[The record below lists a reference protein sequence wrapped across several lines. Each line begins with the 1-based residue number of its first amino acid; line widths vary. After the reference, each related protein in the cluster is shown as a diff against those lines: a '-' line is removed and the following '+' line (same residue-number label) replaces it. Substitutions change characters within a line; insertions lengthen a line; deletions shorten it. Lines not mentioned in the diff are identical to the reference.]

1 MTDEALDDEVAD
13 DAPNPKEPKNSKPW
27 LDMICEAERVYSDY
41 QDKADKIDKLY
52 ADLDRLGS
60 VTRDRQFQLFW
71 ANVSVLGP
79 SIYARPPVP
88 VVVPRFKDRKPL
100 PRAASEMLERCAVV
114 SFEMEN
120 IDAIMRLVRD
130 DLTVIARGAAWVR
143 YETKKE
149 SGTNSERACIEH
161 VDRRDFLHSVC
172 RNWKEVD
179 WVAKRSW
186 LTKKEAR
193 KRFKKASGDAYQ
205 KLEYAV
211 RKDADDGIDDN
222 KLKAGI
228 WELWCRSQNKVV
240 WVGEGSEKCLD
251 EVEPHLKLEGFF
263 PCPAPAYSTVQRGTL
278 IPVPDMVFYKD
289 QLEEINELTARIHAL
304 SEAIKVRAFYPS
316 GAGDISAAIESA
328 IKSTDDN
335 AIMIGVPNWAMMGN
349 GGVKDMLVWLPV
361 EMIAKTVAELVELRR
376 QLIDDVYQITGLSDI
391 MRGSTVAS
399 ETLGAQE
406 LKSQYGSI
414 RIRDRQDELTRFARD
429 LTRITAEIMAEN
441 FQSKTL
447 MDMSQMDLPTDA
459 EIAKQVKPLE
469 QQAQQMQAQLQQ
481 AMNDPE
487 TRAMAEQNPEKAQ
500 EIIGQAQQQLQQLG
514 EQIGQLKETVTVDA
528 VMKLLRE
535 QRLRPFVLDIET
547 DSTIA
552 PDENAQKQRATEFI
566 TAVGGLLNQAAGAT
580 QAFGPGIAPLLAES
594 LKYTA
599 SQFRAGRQ
607 LDGAIDEFAD
617 QMKQMAGQPQAN
629 PEAEAAAAAAKAQ
642 EAEAQIKAISTKADA
657 AAKEAD
663 AQAKLIKANSD
674 AADADLARRAKEQQE
689 MDSSEARK
697 TEMADKSNFAQ
708 QQMAQSA
715 LEHGQKMELGRLAI
729 AKETAQIRSIGMKAD
744 TDAMAAMGEQDEAA
758 EGEEA
763 PAPTPLKLLVEAFT
777 QQGKDI
783 REGLAG
789 VGAGLQ
795 MLAQSQAAPKRIVRG
810 PDGRAV
816 GVEPAI

>member
-1 MTDEALDDEVAD
+1 MTDEALDDEEVAD
-13 DAPNPKEPKNSKPW
+13 DAINPREPKNAKPW
-27 LDMICEAERVYSDY
+27 LDMICEAQSAYSDY
-41 QDKADKIDKLY
+41 QDKADRIDKLY
-52 ADLDRLGS
+52 ADLDKLGS

-100 PRAASEMLERCAVV
+100 PRAASEMLERCSIV
-114 SFEMEN
+114 SFEQEN
-120 IDAIMRLVRD
+120 IDAVMRLVRD
-130 DLTVIARGAAWVR
+130 DLTVVARGAAWVR

-161 VDRRDFLHSVC
+161 VDRRDFLHSIC

-193 KRFKKASGDAYQ
+193 KRFRKASGDAYQ
-205 KLEYAV
+205 NLEYAV

-240 WVGEGSEKCLD
+240 WVGEGSEKVLD
-251 EVEPHLKLEGFF
+251 EGEPHLKLEGFF
-263 PCPAPAYSTVQRGTL
+263 PCPAPAYATVQRGSL
-278 IPVPDMVFYKD
+278 VPVPDMVFYKD

-316 GAGDISAAIESA
+316 GAGDISAAIEAA
-328 IKSTDDN
+328 IKSNDDT
-335 AIMIGVPNWAMMGN
+335 AIMIGVPNWATMGS

-361 EMIAKTVAELVELRR
+361 EMIAKTVSELVELRR

-459 EIAKQVKPLE
+459 EIAKQIKPLE
-469 QQAQQMQAQLQQ
+469 QEAQQIQRQLQQ
-481 AMNDPE
+481 AMSDPE
-487 TRAMAEQNPEKAQ
+487 TQAMAQQNPEKAQ
-500 EIIGQAQQQLQQLG
+500 EIMGQAQQQLQQIG
-514 EQIGQLKETVTVDA
+514 DQIGKLKEAVTVDA

-580 QAFGPGIAPLLAES
+580 QAFGPSIAPLLAES

-607 LDGAIDEFAD
+607 LDGAIDEFAED
-617 QMKQMAGQPQAN
+617 MKQMASQPKAD
-629 PEAEAAAAAAKAQ
+629 PEAEAAQAAAAAQQMEAQSKAQ
-642 EAEAQIKAISTKADA
+642 ATQ
-657 AAKEAD
+657 AD
-663 AQAKLIKANSD
+663 AQAKQADAQIRMQEASDKAQNEGLARQIRAQE
-674 AADADLARRAKEQQE
+674 AADAAAARQQ
-689 MDSSEARK
+689 DIASKQAV
-697 TEMADKSNFAQ
+697 AAQ
-708 QQMAQSA
+708 QMDHAA
-715 LEHGQKMELGRLAI
+715 AEHQQKIELGVLAI
-729 AKETAQIRSIGMKAD
+729 KKLQMEIQRVGVQ
-744 TDAMAAMGEQDEAA
+744 TDATIATTNASIEATEAKTDAGIAATHASIEAKHEAA
-758 EGEEA
+758 EA
-763 PAPTPLKLLVEAFT
+763 RP
-777 QQGKDI
+777 
-783 REGLAG
+783 
-789 VGAGLQ
+789 
-795 MLAQSQAAPKRIVRG
+795 
-810 PDGRAV
+810 
-816 GVEPAI
+816 

>member
-13 DAPNPKEPKNSKPW
+13 DAINPREPKNAKPW
-27 LDMICEAERVYSDY
+27 LAMICEAEKAYSDY
-41 QDKADKIDKLY
+41 QDRADKIDKLY
-52 ADLDRLGS
+52 ADLDKLAS

-100 PRAASEMLERCAVV
+100 PRAASEMLERCSVV
-114 SFEMEN
+114 SFEKEN

-130 DLTVIARGAAWVR
+130 DLTVVARGAAWVR
-143 YETKKE
+143 YETKEE
-149 SGTNSERACIEH
+149 SGGLTERVRKDH
-161 VDRRDFLHSVC
+161 VDRRDFLHSIC

-186 LTKKEAR
+186 LTKAEAR
-193 KRFKKASGDAYQ
+193 KRFRKASGNAYQ
-205 KLEYAV
+205 NLSYAV

-222 KLKAGI
+222 KLKAGV

-240 WVGEGSEKCLD
+240 WVGEGSEKVLD
-251 EVEPHLKLEGFF
+251 EGEPHLKLEGFF
-263 PCPAPAYSTVQRGTL
+263 PCPAPAYGTVQRGSL
-278 IPVPDMVFYKD
+278 VPVPDMVFYKD

-316 GAGDISAAIESA
+316 GAGDISAAIEAA
-328 IKSTDDN
+328 IKSTDDT

-361 EMIAKTVAELVELRR
+361 EMIAATVAQLVELRR

-447 MDMSQMDLPTDA
+447 MEMSQMDLPTDA
-459 EIAKQVKPLE
+459 QIAKQVKPLE
-469 QQAQQMQAQLQQ
+469 QQAQQIQRQLQE
-481 AMNDPE
+481 AMSDPE
-487 TRAMAEQNPEKAQ
+487 TRAAAEQNPEKAQ
-500 EIIGQAQQQLQQLG
+500 EIMGQAQQQLQQLSG
-514 EQIGQLKETVTVDA
+514 QIGELKEAVTVEA
-528 VMKLLRE
+528 VIALLRE

-566 TAVGGLLNQAAGAT
+566 TAVGGFLNQAVTGV
-580 QAFGPGIAPLLAES
+580 QLVPQMAPLMAEA
-594 LKYTA
+594 LKYVA

-607 LDGAIDEFAD
+607 LDGAIDEFAE
-617 QMKQMAGQPQAN
+617 QMKQMAGQPKAD
-629 PEAEAAAAAAKAQ
+629 PEAEAAQAAAQAQQMEAQSKAQTAQSEAQSKQADTQIRMQEASDKARNEELARQIKAQ
-642 EAEAQIKAISTKADA
+642 EAQDA
-657 AAKEAD
+657 AMARQQDVAGKQALTDQQMSHADQQHQQKLELGALAIEKLRLEIERVGVQTEATIATTEAGIEATEAKTGAGIAATEAGVEAKREM
-663 AQAKLIKANSD
+663 AQAKAG
-674 AADADLARRAKEQQE
+674 AD
-689 MDSSEARK
+689 
-697 TEMADKSNFAQ
+697 
-708 QQMAQSA
+708 
-715 LEHGQKMELGRLAI
+715 
-729 AKETAQIRSIGMKAD
+729 
-744 TDAMAAMGEQDEAA
+744 
-758 EGEEA
+758 
-763 PAPTPLKLLVEAFT
+763 
-777 QQGKDI
+777 
-783 REGLAG
+783 
-789 VGAGLQ
+789 
-795 MLAQSQAAPKRIVRG
+795 
-810 PDGRAV
+810 
-816 GVEPAI
+816 

>member
-1 MTDEALDDEVAD
+1 MTDEALDDEEVAD
-13 DAPNPKEPKNSKPW
+13 DATNPPREPKNSKPW

-41 QDKADKIDKLY
+41 QDKADHIDKLY
-52 ADLDRLGS
+52 ADLDKLGS

-100 PRAASEMLERCAVV
+100 PRAASEMLERCSIV
-114 SFEMEN
+114 SFEQEN
-120 IDAIMRLVRD
+120 IDAVMRLVRD
-130 DLTVIARGAAWVR
+130 DLTVVARGAAWVR

-161 VDRRDFLHSVC
+161 VDRRDFLHSIC

-193 KRFKKASGDAYQ
+193 KRFRKASGDAYQ
-205 KLEYAV
+205 NLEYAV

-240 WVGEGSEKCLD
+240 WVGEGSEKTLD
-251 EVEPHLKLEGFF
+251 EGEPHLKLEGFF
-263 PCPAPAYSTVQRGTL
+263 PCPAPAYATVQRGSL

-304 SEAIKVRAFYPS
+304 SEAIKVRAIYSS
-316 GAGDISAAIESA
+316 GSGDVAAAIEA
-328 IKSTDDN
+328 AFKAVDN
-335 AIMIGVPNWAMMGN
+335 TALLIGIPGLPVGQGKLA
-349 GGVKDMLVWLPV
+349 DMLAWLPV
-361 EMIAKTVAELVELRR
+361 DMIAKTVAELVELRR

-447 MDMSQMDLPTDA
+447 MEMSQMDLPTDA

-469 QQAQQMQAQLQQ
+469 QEAQQLQRQLQQ
-481 AMNDPE
+481 VMNDPE

-500 EIIGQAQQQLQQLG
+500 EIMGQAQQQLQQLG
-514 EQIGQLKETVTVDA
+514 EQIGQLKETITVEA

-580 QAFGPGIAPLLAES
+580 QAFGPSIAPLLAES

-617 QMKQMAGQPQAN
+617 QMKQMASQPKAD
-629 PEAEAAAAAAKAQ
+629 PEAEAAQAAAQARQMEAQSKAQ
-642 EAEAQIKAISTKADA
+642 ATQ
-657 AAKEAD
+657 AD
-663 AQAKLIKANSD
+663 AQAKQADAQIRMQEAND
-674 AADADLARRAKEQQE
+674 KVQNEELARQIRAQEAADAAAARQQ
-689 MDSSEARK
+689 DIAGKQALTS
-697 TEMADKSNFAQ
+697 
-708 QQMAQSA
+708 QQMDHAA
-715 LEHGQKMELGRLAI
+715 AEHQQKLELGALQI
-729 AKETAQIRSIGMKAD
+729 ALLRGKIEQVGVQ
-744 TDAMAAMGEQDEAA
+744 TDATIATTNASIEATEAKTDAGIAATHASIEA
-758 EGEEA
+758 
-763 PAPTPLKLLVEAFT
+763 K
-777 QQGKDI
+777 QSN
-783 REGLAG
+783 
-789 VGAGLQ
+789 GLQ
-795 MLAQSQAAPKRIVRG
+795 GGA
-810 PDGRAV
+810 D
-816 GVEPAI
+816 